1 MKTGL
6 FLFILLLGSTMAPVA
21 AQAEYR
27 VFVLKITKTSKDPSV
42 PASSRTLESTLDPDQ
57 YRGYYTVE
65 ADETVSYTDT
75 WRCRG
80 RTNDLPLCPN
90 PRNPAS
96 TQGPDSA
103 SNSTP

>member
-1 MKTGL
+1 VKTGL
-6 FLFILLLGSTMAPVA
+6 LLFILLLLPALT
-21 AQAEYR
+21 QAEYR
-27 VFVLKITKTSKDPSV
+27 VFVLKISKISKDSSI

-65 ADETVSYTDT
+65 ADETVTYNDT

-103 SNSTP
+103 SNSPP